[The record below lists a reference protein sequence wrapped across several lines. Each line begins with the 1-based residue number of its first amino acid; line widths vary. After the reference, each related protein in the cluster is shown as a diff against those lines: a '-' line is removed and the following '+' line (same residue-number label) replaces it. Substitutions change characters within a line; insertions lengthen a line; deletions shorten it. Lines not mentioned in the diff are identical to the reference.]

1 MKELEKLD
9 REILDLL
16 GERALSPSHD
26 KWHTDR
32 VLQFAIQLQEKYG
45 GDLEVLVAA
54 ARLHDLGRDDP
65 RKRGIA
71 SIQDSVKQSRRLLS
85 QTDMSED
92 QINSVL
98 DAIDQHDQPD
108 ISPTSLEGRI
118 LKDADFL
125 AGFGAWGILRISMW
139 VGETGEGV
147 PQVRRRLLTRMPE
160 RLRSLEFPE
169 SRECASKQMLLV
181 HYFLDSLDEP
191 PRLERARRG
200 TYVVFEGV
208 SGSGKDTQI
217 ELLEAELKVKGIEP
231 VLIREPSDLYR
242 EVRDCYKC
250 KAAELNKLS
259 RAELMFL
266 LLATRYRLVMSKIK
280 PALEG
285 GQFVLG
291 NRSFLS
297 TLVYQGN
304 PDFCGSI
311 IALFHHFVPMPDLV
325 LLFDVEPELAY
336 KRLCQSRGA
345 DNLSEHESLSAL
357 IQHRPLYREYA
368 ERLFSEDLLV
378 RIDAGQ
384 SVAEVRSQVADAVR
398 CVLKEHGTQ

>member
-1 MKELEKLD
+1 MKGIEKLD

-16 GERALSPSHD
+16 GERSLSPSHD

-32 VLQFAIQLQEKYG
+32 ALQFIIQLQEKYG
-45 GDLEVLVAA
+45 GDLEVLAAA

-71 SIQDSVKQSRRLLS
+71 SIRDSVEQSRRLLR

-92 QINSVL
+92 KINSVL
-98 DAIDQHDQPD
+98 DAIEQHDQPN

-139 VGETGEGV
+139 AGETGEGI
-147 PQVRRRLLTRMPE
+147 PQVRHRLLARMPE

-169 SRECASKQMLLV
+169 SREHASRQMLLV
-181 HYFLDSLDEP
+181 RYFLDCLDEI
-191 PRLERARRG
+191 PRLERVRRG
-200 TYVVFEGV
+200 TYVVFEGI

-217 ELLEAELKVKGIEP
+217 ELLEAELKEKGIEP
-231 VLIREPSDLYR
+231 VLVREPSDLYSN
-242 EVRDCYKC
+242 VRSYYKR
-250 KAAELNKLS
+250 KAAEPDKLS
-259 RAELMFL
+259 SAELMFL

-297 TLVYQGN
+297 TLIYQGN

-325 LLFDVEPELAY
+325 LLFDVGPELAY
-336 KRLCQSRGA
+336 ERLCRSRGVK
-345 DNLSEHESLSAL
+345 NLSEHESLSAL

-368 ERLFSEDLLV
+368 ERLFGGERLV
-378 RIDAGQ
+378 EIDAGQ
-384 SVAEVRSQVADAVR
+384 SVAEVQSQITHAMR
-398 CVLKEHGTQ
+398 CVLKQRGTQ